1 MIAELKVMET
11 QIADASQNLA
21 RQSFALG
28 QNKVKSWHGKNLK
41 LRDELLQNTDPRE
54 QIQLKSQI
62 AKWNAWI
69 QSVRSIWQE
78 WRQDGREDDA
88 QSRRTQAMLTRVLAS
103 TNDLNFNLV
112 QKNEAS
118 SPAMDSSEAVAETL
132 KAQSGQ
138 LHLMANVNAFTR
150 ESIQKNYENLFQKQR
165 ESMQKQLQA
174 LNKHAFFGKLM
185 PYITAIVIPILT
197 AVVPGLVATMGV
209 ATALLQKLLADFL
222 VAAGTALVN
231 LAGVI
236 PQENQLE
243 QYRGQQEFESGVQT
257 ELNKKMTNALSASEL
272 MSDQMESEIELSEK
286 LQKSLLSY

>member
-69 QSVRSIWQE
+69 QSVRSVWRE
-78 WRQDGREDDA
+78 WRQDASENDA
-88 QSRRTQAMLTRVLAS
+88 QSRRTQAMLTRILAS

-138 LHLMANVNAFTR
+138 LHLMANVNAFKR
-150 ESIQKNYENLFQKQR
+150 ESIQKTYDELFQKQR

-185 PYITAIVIPILT
+185 PYITAIVIPVLT
-197 AVVPGLVATMGV
+197 ALVPGLVATMGV

-243 QYRGQQEFESGVQT
+243 EYRTQQEFESGVQT

-272 MSDQMESEIELSEK
+272 MPDQMESEIELSEK